1 MSTLKI
7 EERFRVAADPE
18 RVFAFLTDPQR
29 VVACMPGAELER
41 VEGERRILGHVTVAV
56 GAIQVA
62 YRGAVEL
69 TQLDAAARRV
79 RAVGEGR
86 EKGGAGKVTL
96 QLELGVAAAG
106 AGSEV
111 TIEAEASLA
120 GRIVRFG
127 RGMLESVS
135 RQLFAQFA
143 AAVRERL
150 EAETASEPAAP
161 SRPIRALP
169 LLWRALL
176 DWLRRLF
183 GVGGSRVQ

>member
-7 EERFRVAADPE
+7 AERFRVEADSG
-18 RVFAFLTDPQR
+18 RVFAFLIDPQR

-41 VEGERRILGHVTVAV
+41 LEGERRILGQVTVAV

-62 YRGAVEL
+62 YRGTVEL
-69 TQLDAAARRV
+69 TQVDAAARRV

-86 EKGGAGKVTL
+86 EKGGAGKVGL

-111 TIEAEASLA
+111 TIDAEVSLA

-150 EAETASEPAAP
+150 ESEAIPAAP
-161 SRPIRALP
+161 APSGPIRALP

-183 GVGGSRVQ
+183 TRSSRPG